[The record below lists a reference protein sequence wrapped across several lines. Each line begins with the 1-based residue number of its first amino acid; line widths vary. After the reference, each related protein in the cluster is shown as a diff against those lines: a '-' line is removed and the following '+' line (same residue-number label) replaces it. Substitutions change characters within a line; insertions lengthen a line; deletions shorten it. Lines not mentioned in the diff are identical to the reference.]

1 MQQRMDLQNIRK
13 EAWALMR
20 ANGYASVKA
29 TALYLAV
36 TLLLSEIGAASDSLL
51 GKEIGPIRG
60 MSFSFS
66 FLGILASLVS
76 LVLLTGYQYY
86 CLRLH
91 RGEGPGARSIF
102 DPLSYAGQVVLLQIM
117 INGLVILGASMFF
130 LPGLYFGM
138 CYALAP
144 LILCEEPD
152 ANALTAMR
160 RSRERMVG
168 HKLELLA
175 LTVGFLPQV
184 LGVLVAGVAV
194 ETLIWPLFPDSLA
207 GSLAALALEGVLI
220 GCLRAFLQPY
230 LGLALAGFYRRVTE
244 ESGEER

>member
-1 MQQRMDLQNIRK
+1 MTERMDLQRLRS
-13 EAWALMR
+13 EARALVR
-20 ANGYASVKA
+20 ANDYAAVKT
-29 TALYLAV
+29 TALLLALS
-36 TLLLSEIGAASDSLL
+36 LLLSEIRVVSDTLL
-51 GKEIGPIRG
+51 GRRISLAE
-60 MSFSFS
+60 MSISIS
-66 FLGILASLVS
+66 YPGILASLVS
-76 LVLLTGYQYY
+76 LVLLTGYQHY

-102 DPLSYAGQVVLLQIM
+102 DPLSFAGQVVLLQIM

-230 LGLALAGFYRRVTE
+230 LGLALAGFYRCVTE
-244 ESGEER
+244 GSGEER

>member
-1 MQQRMDLQNIRK
+1 MTERMDLQRLRS
-13 EAWALMR
+13 EARALVR
-20 ANGYASVKA
+20 ANDYAAVKT

-36 TLLLSEIGAASDSLL
+36 TLLLSEIRVVSDTLL
-51 GKEIGPIRG
+51 GRRISLAE
-60 MSFSFS
+60 MSISIS
-66 FLGILASLVS
+66 YPGILASLVS
-76 LVLLTGYQYY
+76 LVLLTGYQHY

-102 DPLSYAGQVVLLQIM
+102 DPLSFAGQVVLLQIM

-244 ESGEER
+244 ESGEEQ